1 MLKERA
7 SLGDQ
12 EAFDFLYKS
21 PDGPKINGKTQKP
34 TPEANGGKQ
43 LRRNDDTDPPV
54 VRQNREK
61 SVNKIFDAWFN
72 SWAYDKN
79 KSAIEQVDYQ
89 RRLVDDPEFKK
100 QAMSE
105 FLALLKDPSPLDNR
119 DDAYTFHEFNL
130 HGYHDLT
137 PKERSALAESDAK
150 LIDNW
155 LNPEVQSARMDYAF
169 KNWLETS
176 PGAYDLATNYGY
188 NTDDLFDIFMDGN
201 DQFSWNNDYFDMT
214 KIADQNRARWRKDSF
229 DGASLAKAPRPPA
242 EPDPRDV
249 EPVPYRA
256 KDNSIAE
263 LRREKASMEKELAF
277 NITKVFGTSDFSK
290 RPQAEQDAERAKYR
304 KMLDDITKLEKE
316 IENTPPDR
324 SKSISAAK
332 NLDELHDIFSNRNP
346 KIKSLAGWHEPDG
359 DLAKEMEMG
368 GVYSEAH
375 KRVVLNRCIKSFEAA
390 EKMSDDYSEVPF
402 DGLNARGEKSFSSG
416 NAIAHCSRG
425 LNIHIE
431 MNVNYLVRDSPA
443 PNKNEDGFHPQGFEK
458 NPFYNVMVHEFGHSM
473 DWFAF
478 EMHDIAGDLTLLDRN
493 MNKGIARDK
502 IWAKAMEEVFD
513 ARDVE
518 LKRIMTDM
526 YLEEY
531 RAKRFTGSF
540 NAYYTKHTSGYA
552 RTNYHEL
559 IAESW
564 QDYHA
569 NGPKATPISIAITRY
584 VLERYRNRM
593 AKGKAQPYVIK
604 ASV

>member
-1 MLKERA
+1 M
-7 SLGDQ
+7 D
-12 EAFDFLYKS
+12 
-21 PDGPKINGKTQKP
+21 
-34 TPEANGGKQ
+34 
-43 LRRNDDTDPPV
+43 
-54 VRQNREK
+54 
-61 SVNKIFDAWFN
+61 N
-72 SWAYDKN
+72 S
-79 KSAIEQVDYQ
+79 S
-89 RRLVDDPEFKK
+89 
-100 QAMSE
+100 S
-105 FLALLKDPSPLDNR
+105 
-119 DDAYTFHEFNL
+119 
-130 HGYHDLT
+130 
-137 PKERSALAESDAK
+137 
-150 LIDNW
+150 
-155 LNPEVQSARMDYAF
+155 
-169 KNWLETS
+169 
-176 PGAYDLATNYGY
+176 
-188 NTDDLFDIFMDGN
+188 

-290 RPQAEQDAERAKYR
+290 RPQAEKDAERAKYM

-416 NAIAHCSRG
+416 KAIAHCSRG